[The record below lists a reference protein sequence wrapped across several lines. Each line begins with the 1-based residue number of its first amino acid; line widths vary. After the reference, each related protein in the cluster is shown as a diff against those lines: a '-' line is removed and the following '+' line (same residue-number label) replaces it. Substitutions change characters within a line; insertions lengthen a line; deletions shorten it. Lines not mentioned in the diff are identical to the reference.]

1 MANDASLSEA
11 KVVDLISVQQQD
23 EKNDHADQDHDHGLK
38 EDQDKDQGSNNGS
51 REDKVG
57 PQSPPPVP
65 VMTTAILPLPQI
77 LPQSPSQPQPQQPQ
91 LPSQP
96 QSQSQQMLSL
106 SQEEQSITSQL
117 PRFLSPRKVSLG
129 FMEGSNARVPQTI
142 CSPCQEGV
150 AAVAPTPTTELL
162 KGSVTHGKRS
172 LLVPLSLVDLS
183 PMTNVKKN
191 NGNNNNNN
199 NNNAATVVTPVVIP
213 DPHTIAKKYQLTH
226 TEALATV
233 RTFQSNQIQ
242 SNFYSKERGRNGSS
256 GTILC

>member
-1 MANDASLSEA
+1 M
-11 KVVDLISVQQQD
+11 DLISVQQQD
-23 EKNDHADQDHDHGLK
+23 EKNDHADQDHNNGSK
-38 EDQDKDQGSNNGS
+38 DQDKDQGSNNGT

-57 PQSPPPVP
+57 PQSPPPAP
-65 VMTTAILPLPQI
+65 VMTTAILPLPPQR
-77 LPQSPSQPQPQQPQ
+77 LLQSPSQPQSQQPQ
-91 LPSQP
+91 PQP
-96 QSQSQQMLSL
+96 QSQSQSQQMLSL
-106 SQEEQSITSQL
+106 SQEEQSITSPSQL

-172 LLVPLSLVDLS
+172 LLVPLSIVDLS

-213 DPHTIAKKYQLTH
+213 DPNTIAKKYQLTH

-242 SNFYSKERGRNGSS
+242 SNFYSKEGRN
-256 GTILC
+256 